1 MLFSQNLPRKGYFP
15 VKLSQNKPRK
25 GYFPINL
32 FGVNIFLVSICSLK
46 KLISH
51 HPGFS
56 TPLIKTNNT
65 TPKKNKT
72 KTTNCVQVYSDI
84 TW

>member
-1 MLFSQNLPRKGYFP
+1 VERKVKSQEYGRYIVVTTETIFQVLFSQNLPRKGYFP

-46 KLISH
+46 
-51 HPGFS
+51 
-56 TPLIKTNNT
+56 N
-65 TPKKNKT
+65 
-72 KTTNCVQVYSDI
+72 
-84 TW
+84 